1 MSDTEL
7 RFTLVPVEV
16 RTNAGHKS
24 IGGYAAKFGKL
35 SENLGGF
42 VERIDP
48 AFFNKAK
55 GDGWQGVVCRYN
67 HKDEFLLG
75 SSGSRTLRLQ
85 VDSVGLD
92 YETDPPQSRRDVMEL
107 VERGDVSKSSF
118 TFDQAQSEWGLS
130 DQGYPMRTLVTGRL
144 IDVAPCHAGI
154 AAYKDTSV
162 GLRSLAEHFNA
173 DFEEVRTLAAQNEL
187 KRFFIKTESAKKPL
201 LAAAALLEL
210 QSKRHDPYEEV

>member
-1 MSDTEL
+1 MADVEV
-7 RFTLVPVEV
+7 RYTLVPVEM
-16 RTNAGHKS
+16 RTTAGHKS
-24 IGGYAAKFGKL
+24 IGGYAAKFAKL

-92 YETDPPQSRRDVMEL
+92 YEVDPPDSRKDVMEL
-107 VERGDVSKSSF
+107 VSRGDVSKSSF

-130 DQGYPMRTLVTGRL
+130 DQGYPMRTLMTGRL
-144 IDVAPCHAGI
+144 VDVAPCHAGI

-162 GLRSLAEHFNA
+162 GLRSLAEQFGA
-173 DFEEVRTLAAQNEL
+173 DFEEVRTLAESNEL
-187 KRFFIKTESAKKPL
+187 RKFFIRTDPSTKKTV
-201 LAAAALLEL
+201 LAASAMLEL
-210 QSKRHDPYEEV
+210 QAKRHDPYE